1 MTICL
6 YTFQNDISGIFLN
19 EEEKK
24 KHFRRKQWRG
34 ENWVGRFIERWL
46 IMLVKI

>member
-1 MTICL
+1 MTVCL

-24 KHFRRKQWRG
+24 NILEGNSG
-34 ENWVGRFIERWL
+34 EAKTEWGGL
-46 IMLVKI
+46 LKDGLSCLSK

>member
-19 EEEKK
+19 EEENKT
-24 KHFRRKQWRG
+24 F
-34 ENWVGRFIERWL
+34 
-46 IMLVKI
+46 